1 MTTAATPPFFFDVPL
16 SAVSDSLVDFSST
29 VEISSSEES
38 RSEGTAAGTGPEF
51 KIKFLKSNINSN
63 NLNETTKV
71 FQNKI
76 SY

>member
-38 RSEGTAAGTGPEF
+38 RSEGTAAGTGP
-51 KIKFLKSNINSN
+51 KLMIKYLKLYI
-63 NLNETTKV
+63 NLN
-71 FQNKI
+71 N
-76 SY
+76 

>member
-38 RSEGTAAGTGPEF
+38 RSEGTAAGTGPNF
-51 KIKFLKSNINSN
+51 KLNS
-63 NLNETTKV
+63 
-71 FQNKI
+71 
-76 SY
+76 

>member
-38 RSEGTAAGTGPEF
+38 RSEGTAAGTGS
-51 KIKFLKSNINSN
+51 KFEVKYLKVNINLIN
-63 NLNETTKV
+63 
-71 FQNKI
+71 
-76 SY
+76 